1 MIFVFHVVASIF
13 IIFLSVGWIG
23 SPLDNFP
30 RIPFQPSNRYFTRAV
45 DARPESKVTVN
56 NSFFAMI
63 RSNAIRQM
71 LDRDGFFPIG

>member
-13 IIFLSVGWIG
+13 ITSVSVGWIA
-23 SPLDNFP
+23 SPLDDFP
-30 RIPFQPSNRYFTRAV
+30 RIPFQRSNRYFTRAV

-56 NSFFAMI
+56 NSFRDDSFE
-63 RSNAIRQM
+63 RDRQM